1 MIREKAMRAKHT
13 LFVKQGTGFTQ
24 PEVDIALLDSPQSC
38 GAAAAPA
45 AVVTAAIY
53 AITPGISL
61 LLLFLITT
69 NHINC
74 FNFTI
79 SSIII
84 IIIIIMS
91 RHNLLLTDHRSLK
104 KFLREN

>member
-1 MIREKAMRAKHT
+1 
-13 LFVKQGTGFTQ
+13 
-24 PEVDIALLDSPQSC
+24 LLDSPQSC
-38 GAAAAPA
+38 GAAPAP
-45 AVVTAAIY
+45 VVTGAIY

-84 IIIIIMS
+84 IIIMS

-104 KFLREN
+104 KFLRED

>member
-13 LFVKQGTGFTQ
+13 LVVKQGTGFTQ
-24 PEVDIALLDSPQSC
+24 PQVDIATLDSPQSC

-45 AVVTAAIY
+45 TVVTAALH
-53 AITPGISL
+53 AITPGTSL
-61 LLLFLITT
+61 LLLSLITA

-74 FNFTI
+74 FNFTT
-79 SSIII
+79 SS

-91 RHNLLLTDHRSLK
+91 RHNLLLTDDHSLK
-104 KFLREN
+104 KFLSLRED